1 MLVNFI
7 YTFLLSPWGVKTGF
21 TFAHQFFLLVS
32 DGLGGVST
40 YVPFGPSIMKLR
52 AGFQQNRPNQRY
64 FYHFYNFARNKTLEI
79 PSIWY
84 FLPETLYLQHHCWT
98 TL

>member
-40 YVPFGPSIMKLR
+40 YVPFNNE
-52 AGFQQNRPNQRY
+52 A
-64 FYHFYNFARNKTLEI
+64 ARRFPAK
-79 PSIWY
+79 
-84 FLPETLYLQHHCWT
+84 
-98 TL
+98 